1 MTASLTASCIGLFIT
16 SLFVI
21 LFGEENAQDLLVTC
35 SLLPAVLGYAL
46 LMECIAN
53 IRHMEQTPDA
63 SQVFGS
69 RLGQDPGPLRFQYGV
84 VGVRLVQ
91 LMCAILFGSLVYL
104 SSNNLYFLRGILLLI
119 FFALIILIMLLVSNA
134 KKTPLNANEIY
145 TQLSFYLR
153 QTFYET
159 LNPKIP
165 EADYELMDTSLS
177 NLVPNDSMTAYPQN
191 LEQQLTIHLPPHEP
205 DPLSSSCLT
214 DFVHDPSGCL
224 DSEDLVL

>member
-1 MTASLTASCIGLFIT
+1 
-16 SLFVI
+16 
-21 LFGEENAQDLLVTC
+21 
-35 SLLPAVLGYAL
+35 
-46 LMECIAN
+46 
-53 IRHMEQTPDA
+53 MEQTPDA

-69 RLGQDPGPLRFQYGV
+69 RLGEDPGPLRFQYGV

-119 FFALIILIMLLVSNA
+119 FFALVILIMLLVSNA

-145 TQLSFYLR
+145 TQLSFFLR

-165 EADYELMDTSLS
+165 EADYELMDTSFS
-177 NLVPNDSMTAYPQN
+177 NLVPNDSMTAYPHN
-191 LEQQLTIHLPPHEP
+191 LEQHLTLRLPPHEP

-214 DFVHDPSGCL
+214 DSVHDQNGCL
-224 DSEDLVL
+224 DGEDLVL